1 MADPAEPA
9 DAVPTILARG
19 PWAPEG
25 IAVRWTDVPW
35 AAPAELER
43 RADAA
48 VEELRRRDSPSHDGL
63 AARLAGWRETGAGL
77 ELDLEPVR
85 WALRLVDHAETRS
98 LTALCV
104 VRSEDGRWLAG
115 RRAAWL
121 ATWAGRW
128 ALGAGGAVEVGEN
141 PAETLTRELEEEWR
155 LVPSSVTV
163 EALAAM
169 PSGLAALVG
178 LATVPAGAEAIPDA
192 EHDELAWWP
201 ADVDRWPPEAHERL
215 RGLARMLAAA

>member
-1 MADPAEPA
+1 MNAMG
-9 DAVPTILARG
+9 PTILARG
-19 PWAPEG
+19 PWAPEQVG
-25 IAVRWTDVPW
+25 VQWSDRPW
-35 AAPAELER
+35 QAPAELER
-43 RADAA
+43 QADAA
-48 VEELRRRDSPSHDGL
+48 VEELRRRSSPSHDGL
-63 AARLAGWRETGAGL
+63 AARLAGWRDTGEGL
-77 ELDLEPVR
+77 ELELEPVR
-85 WALRLVDHAETRS
+85 WALRLVDYADTRS

-115 RRAAWL
+115 RRAEWL
-121 ATWAGRW
+121 ASWAGRW

-155 LVPSSVTV
+155 LVPSSVSV
-163 EALAAM
+163 ELLAAM

-201 ADVDRWPPEAHERL
+201 ADVDRWPAEADERL
-215 RGLARMLAAA
+215 RALARTLAAR